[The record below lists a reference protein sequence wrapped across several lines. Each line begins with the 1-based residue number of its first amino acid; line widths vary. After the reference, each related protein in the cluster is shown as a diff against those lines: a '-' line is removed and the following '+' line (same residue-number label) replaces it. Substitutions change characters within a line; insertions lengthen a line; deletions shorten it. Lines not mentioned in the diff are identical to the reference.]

1 MLRMSA
7 QTQALLAAL
16 LADPARRRYGLDL
29 SKQVGLPS
37 GTIYPILARL
47 EAAGWVASE
56 WETIDPVEAGR
67 RPRRY
72 YILTAEGERA
82 ARSALLETA
91 ERLAWA
97 LGLKTPSPQ
106 AARR

>member
-1 MLRMSA
+1 MSA

-29 SKQVGLPS
+29 SKEAGLPS

-56 WETIDPVEAGR
+56 WETIDPAAVGR

-72 YILTAEGERA
+72 YTLTAEGERF
-82 ARSALLETA
+82 ARSALQETA
-91 ERLAWA
+91 ERLARA
-97 LGLKTPSPQ
+97 LRPKVPSPQ
-106 AARR
+106 AAG

>member
-16 LADPARRRYGLDL
+16 LADPARSRYGLDL
-29 SKQVGLPS
+29 SKEAGLPS

-47 EAAGWVASE
+47 EATGWVASE
-56 WETIDPVEAGR
+56 WETIDPVAAGR

-82 ARSALLETA
+82 ARSALQETA
-91 ERLAWA
+91 KRLAWA
-97 LGLKTPSPQ
+97 LGPKMPSPQ
-106 AARR
+106 AAG